1 MKCKYFKLINRYFD
15 GELDA
20 SLDKEVFTHLY
31 QCTECRKQVEL
42 LKTVKGSVR
51 RYEPLKADN
60 NFTFRV
66 MEEIENRFARGW
78 LFNIKPVAVKLIP
91 VLAVVLVVLSFV
103 SFSGSGQF
111 KKETVS
117 LEEVLLANNFSSN
130 ERIVL
135 NNEKLSEYDVFRL
148 TLN

>member
-1 MKCKYFKLINRYFD
+1 MKCKYSKLISKYFD

-20 SLDKEVFTHLY
+20 SMDKEVFTHLY
-31 QCTECRKQVEL
+31 KCPECRKQIEL

-66 MEEIENRFARGW
+66 LDEIENSSTKGW
-78 LFNIKPVAVKLIP
+78 YFSIKPLALKLIP
-91 VLAVVLVVLSFV
+91 ALAMVLVVLSFI
-103 SFSGSGQF
+103 SFSGLN
-111 KKETVS
+111 KDKTVS
-117 LEEVLLANNFSSN
+117 LEEVLLASNYTSN
-130 ERIVL
+130 EEIVL
-135 NNEKLSEYDVFRL
+135 GNDNLSEYDVFRL

>member
-1 MKCKYFKLINRYFD
+1 
-15 GELDA
+15 
-20 SLDKEVFTHLY
+20 
-31 QCTECRKQVEL
+31 
-42 LKTVKGSVR
+42 
-51 RYEPLKADN
+51 
-60 NFTFRV
+60 
-66 MEEIENRFARGW
+66 MEEIENRFERSW
-78 LFNIKPVAVKLIP
+78 FFNIKPVAAKLIP

-117 LEEVLLANNFSSN
+117 LEEVLLASNYTSN

-135 NNEKLSEYDVFRL
+135 NNENLSEYDVFRL

>member
-1 MKCKYFKLINRYFD
+1 MKCKYSKLISIYFD

-20 SLDKEVFTHLY
+20 SMDKEVFAHLY
-31 QCTECRKQVEL
+31 KCSECRKQIEL

-66 MEEIENRFARGW
+66 LDEIENSSTKGW
-78 LFNIKPVAVKLIP
+78 YFSIKPLALKLIP
-91 VLAVVLVVLSFV
+91 ALAMVLVVLSFI
-103 SFSGSGQF
+103 SFSGLN
-111 KKETVS
+111 KDKTVS
-117 LEEVLLANNFSSN
+117 LEEVLLASNYTSN
-130 ERIVL
+130 EEIVL
-135 NNEKLSEYDVFRL
+135 GNDNLSEYDVFRL